1 MRPFARTSLSVRRR
15 SPRPLDC
22 RDVGRVLQS
31 YLDRESDP
39 SLDFELAAHLEACR
53 HCGLDAEV
61 YRRIKAGL
69 GHVGVSLLDPEVVVR
84 LRHFGDSLV
93 HPGSGDTTPG

>member
-1 MRPFARTSLSVRRR
+1 MTPFARTARSIRRR
-15 SPRPLDC
+15 GSRPLDC

-39 SLDFELAAHLEACR
+39 GLDAELAAHLEACR

-61 YRRIKAGL
+61 YRRIKARL
-69 GHVGVSLLDPEVVVR
+69 DQVGVSLLDPDAVAR
-84 LRHFGDSLV
+84 LRSFGASIGSHGPGDT
-93 HPGSGDTTPG
+93 HPG